1 MRELEAALL
10 RVFHEDAV
18 DEWLEEN
25 VQPSLGRLQALL
37 QDLGE
42 AAGPQRP
49 LASPGSDTGQD
60 P

>member
-1 MRELEAALL
+1 MRELEAALR

-37 QDLGE
+37 RDLGE
-42 AAGPQRP
+42 AAGPRAP
-49 LASPGSDTGQD
+49 PASPGADTGPD